1 MKELIKKLKEQGH
14 FDEDLGLSK
23 SEIDELKDSFDSEIP
38 SFFTTYL
45 KNFGFNENLFWTI
58 FNEEDEF
65 VAQNEFIRNE
75 LGYIDYLVIGDEYGE
90 NFILA
95 NNETQQLFLL
105 EDDHLIDLKI
115 TFEAM
120 LVEIVDSLQP
130 VDYETQKEVNT
141 IYQSLLTHKNEISK
155 SIKNALDQLITAVTE
170 NDDQLY
176 SIILSQGKGNNYYAF
191 GGSLED
197 FNNKTDSENINYD
210 ELFSSDS
217 AKYEEKIDFN
227 FLKQEANL
235 NFKKAL
241 DLVCL
246 EVLRDL
252 KNGNYFENQVENI
265 SISVA
270 SNNINFFPE
279 DTYGEALTKKN
290 DLETKIKRFW
300 ETPYD
305 RTRLILENL

>member
-14 FDEDLGLSK
+14 FDEEYGLSK
-23 SEIDELKDSFDSEIP
+23 SEIDELKDNFDSEIP

-75 LGYIDYLVIGDEYGE
+75 LGYNDYLVIGDEYGE

-95 NNETQQLFLL
+95 DNETQQLFLL

-120 LVEIVDSLQP
+120 LAEIADSFQP
-130 VDYETQKEVNT
+130 IDYETQKKVDT
-141 IYQSLLTHKNEISK
+141 IYQSLLTHKNEISE
-155 SIKNALDQLITAVTE
+155 SIKNALDQLIIAVAE

-176 SIILSQGKGNNYYAF
+176 SIILSQGKDNNYHVS

-197 FNNKTDSENINYD
+197 FKNETDSEKINYD

-217 AKYEEKIDFN
+217 AKYEEKMDFN
-227 FLKQEANL
+227 FLIQEANL

-246 EVLRDL
+246 DVLRGL

-265 SISVA
+265 SVSVS
-270 SNNINFFPE
+270 SNVINFFPE
-279 DTYGEALTKKN
+279 DTYGVALTKKN